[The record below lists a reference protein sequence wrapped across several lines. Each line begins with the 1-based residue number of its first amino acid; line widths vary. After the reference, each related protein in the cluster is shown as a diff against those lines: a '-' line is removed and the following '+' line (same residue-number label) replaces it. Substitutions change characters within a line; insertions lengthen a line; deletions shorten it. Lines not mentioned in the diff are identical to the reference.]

1 MIKMLFKNEAV
12 KIVLENIFENAIN
25 NTLKVLED
33 NEAYVT
39 GELTVI
45 TKVNGKRYKMTI
57 EEVKND

>member
-1 MIKMLFKNEAV
+1 MIKTLFKNEV
-12 KIVLENIFENAIN
+12 VEIVLENIFENAIS

-39 GELTVI
+39 GDLTVI